1 MAGPI
6 VGGHGR
12 VEMGDEESSR
22 TAIDGDYEYLWSCPN
37 CGRRLE
43 RRQCKARCP
52 RCGFFVDCSDTGV

>member
-1 MAGPI
+1 MKTPEPAPI
-6 VGGHGR
+6 DPVDPER
-12 VEMGDEESSR
+12 W
-22 TAIDGDYEYLWSCPN
+22 LWSCPN